1 MLWNIEDGT
10 LHALVGVGTP
20 LAPVTGSSVNSV
32 QSVPLN
38 P

>member
-10 LHALVGVGTP
+10 LHALEGSGTP
-20 LAPVTGSSVNSV
+20 QAPVRGSSVNSV